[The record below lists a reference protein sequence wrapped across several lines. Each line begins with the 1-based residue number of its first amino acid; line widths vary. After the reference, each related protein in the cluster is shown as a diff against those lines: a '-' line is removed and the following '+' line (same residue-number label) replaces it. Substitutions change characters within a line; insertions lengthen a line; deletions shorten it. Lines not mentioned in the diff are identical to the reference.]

1 MDTSV
6 APSAKTP
13 ENGIT
18 ANAAP
23 KISVKGVTKV
33 FSSKRG
39 EVTALK
45 DLSLDIRDG
54 EFLVIVGASGCG
66 KSTLLNLVAGFDSAT
81 HGEVLL
87 DGRPVTGITPE
98 CGMIFQQ
105 YALFPWKTVQENVE
119 FGLKMKR
126 MPKSEREERAAK
138 FIELVGLNG
147 FERTYP
153 HHLSGGMKQRVS
165 IARSLANDPQVM
177 LLDEPF
183 AALDAMTRQV
193 LQEQLVRIYEKH
205 RKTIIFITHSI
216 DEALLL
222 SSRIVV
228 MTARPGRIAQE
239 ITNDLPHPRNA
250 DVQLSERYLELKR
263 HIWSSVQ
270 AEVLKSMEV
279 ETGQ

>member
-1 MDTSV
+1 MDTLTET
-6 APSAKTP
+6 K
-13 ENGIT
+13 
-18 ANAAP
+18 
-23 KISVKGVTKV
+23 KISLKGVNKIFKSEKGDV
-33 FSSKRG
+33 Q
-39 EVTALK
+39 ALK
-45 DLSLDIRDG
+45 DLNLDIEDG

-66 KSTLLNLVAGFDSAT
+66 KTTLLNLVAGFDTAT
-81 HGEVLL
+81 SGEVLL
-87 DGRPVTGITPE
+87 DGEPVTGITPE

-126 MPKSEREERAAK
+126 VPKTERREQGAK
-138 FIELVGLNG
+138 FIDLVGLNG
-147 FERTYP
+147 FETSYP

-165 IARSLANDPQVM
+165 IARSLANDPKVM

-193 LQEQLVRIYEKH
+193 LQEQLVSIYEKH
-205 RKTIIFITHSI
+205 RKTILFITHSI

-239 ITNDLPHPRNA
+239 IVNDLPHPRNA
-250 DVQLSERYLELKR
+250 DVQLSERFMELKR
-263 HIWSSVQ
+263 TIWDSVQ
-270 AEVLKSMEV
+270 SEVLKSMEV
-279 ETGQ
+279 ETD